1 VRIAPITARC
11 WTLALV
17 LGLAHPRE
25 ARAEDA
31 VSYKYQD
38 YRESSDRIAVRVHGA
53 MIEKDLGTATKLRIH
68 GVIDTIAGA
77 TPTGEPERTPG
88 AGVPLATLTE
98 ERKAWSVDVSHQF
111 GDLTVALGGARS
123 TESDYKSTG
132 WSINTFTD
140 FNSRNTTLALGIAG
154 TIDDV
159 KVFYQLD
166 PADKRS
172 LDVIAGITQL
182 LDPRTSVSLNVTR
195 SHASGYLS
203 DPYKLVEQ
211 IGEVFPGVFLR
222 QTFPENRPD
231 SRTKWIVLGSVNRAL
246 PGLRAAVDASYR
258 FHDDDF
264 GITSHTLNLEWYQ
277 KLGERVTLRPHV
289 RLMQQSAA
297 DFYRMTFTGASF
309 TPSNDPTGS
318 APFYSSDYRL
328 SDLRTTNYGLKLVW
342 EPRPNLQF
350 DAAIEK
356 YEMKGRDG
364 VTSASAYPQATI
376 FTIGGKFA
384 F

>member
-1 VRIAPITARC
+1 MNSKTTC
-11 WTLALV
+11 WLLI
-17 LGLAHPRE
+17 LLLELAHPRL
-25 ARAEDA
+25 ARTEDA

-38 YRESSDRIAVRVHGA
+38 YRESGDRIAVQVHGA
-53 MIEKDLGTATKLRIH
+53 MIEKDLGTATKLKVH

-77 TPTGEPERTPG
+77 TPTGEPPRTPG
-88 AGVPLATLTE
+88 ADVPLSMMEE
-98 ERKAWSVDVSHQF
+98 ERKAWGADLSRQF
-111 GDLTVALGGARS
+111 GDLTLSAGIANSR
-123 TESDYKSTG
+123 ESDYVSNG
-132 WSINTFTD
+132 WSLNALRD

-154 TIDDV
+154 TSDDV
-159 KVFYQLD
+159 KVFYQLE

-211 IGEVFPGVFLR
+211 IGEVFPGIFLR

-231 SRTKWIVLGSVNRAL
+231 SRTKWIVLGSINRSLPAL
-246 PGLRAAVDASYR
+246 HAAIDASYR

-277 KLGERVTLRPHV
+277 KLGERVTLRPHFRV
-289 RLMQQSAA
+289 MQQSAA
-297 DFYRMTFTGASF
+297 DFYRVTFTGASF
-309 TPSNDPTGS
+309 TPSNDPTGT
-318 APFYSSDYRL
+318 APFYSADYRL

-342 EPRPNLQF
+342 ELRPNLQF
-350 DAAIEK
+350 DAALEK
-356 YEMKGRDG
+356 YDMKGRDG
-364 VTSASAYPQATI
+364 MTSASAYPQATI
-376 FTIGGKFA
+376 FTVGGRFA